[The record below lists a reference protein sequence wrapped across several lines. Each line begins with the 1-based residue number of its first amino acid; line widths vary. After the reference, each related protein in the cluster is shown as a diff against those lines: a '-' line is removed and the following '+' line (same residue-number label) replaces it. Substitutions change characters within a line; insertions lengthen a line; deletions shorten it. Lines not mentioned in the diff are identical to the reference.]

1 MSNDEIETRATPARP
16 LHRRF
21 ARRFTY
27 ICVIGIAVGLPNT
40 HHDIWGSFNLA
51 GISALAL
58 VGFWS
63 CVAFGAFM
71 WAFHCQ
77 LREAFKPIPSL
88 QEIDAQL
95 RAEGFSPSLAD
106 VIAVEQHLKSQRN
119 EQLLIAG
126 GIYAGIH
133 LAARQASGKPP
144 LKSPPTITPLKWRGD
159 SGRCHFG
166 AKGESAHP
174 VNTTAPERP
183 ITKRPTTALTRVI
196 RTLD

>member
-16 LHRRF
+16 LHRRC

-51 GISALAL
+51 GISALVL

-77 LREAFKPIPSL
+77 VREAFKPVPSL
-88 QEIDAQL
+88 AEIDAAF
-95 RAEGFSPSLAD
+95 RAEGYDPSTAD
-106 VIAVEQHLKSQRN
+106 VVAMHQYLTSQRN
-119 EQLLIAG
+119 EAALITGGLLI
-126 GIYAGIH
+126 GIH
-133 LAARQASGKPP
+133 AASRVAEGKP
-144 LKSPPTITPLKWRGD
+144 L
-159 SGRCHFG
+159 F
-166 AKGESAHP
+166 
-174 VNTTAPERP
+174 
-183 ITKRPTTALTRVI
+183 
-196 RTLD
+196 